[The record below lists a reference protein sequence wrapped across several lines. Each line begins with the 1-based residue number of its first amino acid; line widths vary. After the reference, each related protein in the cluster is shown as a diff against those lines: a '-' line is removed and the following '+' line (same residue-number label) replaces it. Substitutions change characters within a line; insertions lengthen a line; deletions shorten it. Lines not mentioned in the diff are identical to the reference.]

1 MNGKLKA
8 ILLLAAMYGLG
19 MASGVLWHEHR
30 EHDRFFEPHG
40 PFAERRIKKLSNQL
54 RLSPAQEQTVRDIFE
69 KAHTRAS
76 EINKNVRLDI
86 SNLHRD
92 SVQAIRQVLTPEQAR
107 EFDKIH
113 EKYHTRHKHM
123 PADDLKP

>member
-8 ILLLAAMYGLG
+8 VLLLAAMYGLG
-19 MASGVLWHEHR
+19 VASGALWHAHR
-30 EHDRFFEPHG
+30 ERYRYVEPRG

-54 RLSPAQEQTVRDIFE
+54 HLSPAQEQTVRDIFE
-69 KAHTRAS
+69 KAHARAS
-76 EINKNVRLDI
+76 EVNKSVSADI
-86 SNLHRD
+86 SNIHRD
-92 SVQAIRQVLTPEQAR
+92 SVQAIRQVLTPDQAQ

>member
-1 MNGKLKA
+1 MSGKLKA

-19 MASGVLWHEHR
+19 AASGVLWHEHR
-30 EHDRFFEPHG
+30 EHSRYFEPQG

-54 RLSPAQEQTVRDIFE
+54 HLSPVQEKAVRDIFE
-69 KAHTRAS
+69 KAHARAS
-76 EINKNVRLDI
+76 EVNQSVRSEI
-86 SNLHRD
+86 STIHRD
-92 SVQAIRQVLTPEQAR
+92 SVQAIREILTPDQAR